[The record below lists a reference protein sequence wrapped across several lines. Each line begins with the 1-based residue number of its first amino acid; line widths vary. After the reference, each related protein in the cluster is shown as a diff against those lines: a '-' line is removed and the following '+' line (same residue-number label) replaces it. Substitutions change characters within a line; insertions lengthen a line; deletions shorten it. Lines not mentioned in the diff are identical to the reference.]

1 MYCFCNKDKSIALFL
16 HQVSKCTNSNDS
28 NVNTQKEDQ
37 VPGNVAVYVSSI
49 VREEHFQQAA
59 AAHVERGNFARQ
71 TGGLKELAEDFSRPL
86 KFSNPESVTEDLWDT
101 IKAVFCL

>member
-1 MYCFCNKDKSIALFL
+1 MYCLCNKDRSIALFL
-16 HQVSKCTNSNDS
+16 YQLSKCTNS

-49 VREEHFQQAA
+49 VSEQHFQQAA

-71 TGGLKELAEDFSRPL
+71 PGGLKTTQVQQP
-86 KFSNPESVTEDLWDT
+86 
-101 IKAVFCL
+101 